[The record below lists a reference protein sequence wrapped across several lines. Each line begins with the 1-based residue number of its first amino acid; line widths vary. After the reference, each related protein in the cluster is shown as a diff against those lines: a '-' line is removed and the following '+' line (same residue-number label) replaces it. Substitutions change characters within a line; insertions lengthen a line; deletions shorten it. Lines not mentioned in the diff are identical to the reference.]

1 MSVLTT
7 FEAFAAREKVTVLAW
22 QARVGG
28 TVTRTE
34 TGLRFTKYVVE
45 VDMEVNDVDRAR
57 EALEQTKA
65 HCLIANALVA
75 PVEIEATI
83 HLPARKAS

>member
-1 MSVLTT
+1 MGVLTT

-34 TGLRFTKYVVE
+34 TGLRFSKYIVE

>member
-22 QARVGG
+22 QAHVGG

-34 TGLRFTKYVVE
+34 TGLRFTKYIVE
-45 VDMEVNDVDRAR
+45 VDVEVNDVDGAR

-83 HLPARKAS
+83 RLPARKAG